1 MTDQQEK
8 NKLLL
13 KSLNIITLKS
23 IIRQVLQ
30 ANQAHH
36 QVVNPKALKILALTQ
51 QIHLVTAILLI
62 QLLLQ
67 QNTTQALL
75 IHQARVI

>member
-67 QNTTQALL
+67 QKTTQALL